1 MEDLIQRLQQDISGK
16 KIFFPRKH
24 TLQKLVEELNHK
36 KIIII
41 SGMRYMWKT
50 KLLKEMITK
59 TGLEKHF
66 FYYNS
71 EVDLLGKIQN
81 SEDLEL
87 LLWLHIRV
95 HWEPKILILQNISK
109 IDGIKDYIWELYT
122 QKKYKII
129 IVGNNI
135 KISGIPEIEL
145 HSQKTSVVSK
155 ESMTQ
160 TLKYGS
166 IEEVSLVRDLSYKT
180 LLLKSM
186 FQHILSQDILYTY
199 DIKNKYLYIQVL
211 WFLAKKTQNMSL
223 RELQRELESEGISI
237 ALMTLTDY
245 IDAGVKAK
253 LLRKMSK
260 YDIKIKKEIA
270 SKLRYY
276 FSDTGIR
283 NTLLWHIPHI
293 PIQLENTLLSEL
305 TKHGY
310 AVMTG
315 IHGRFEFTCRAKK
328 AKDILDIHIYLSD
341 DKNELKKD
349 IRKLAKIPGEHKKF
363 LLVSEK
369 ESYKLRKYE
378 VDGVVVCEVWELL
391 TFMM

>member
-1 MEDLIQRLQQDISGK
+1 MENLIQRLQQDISEK
-16 KIFFPRKH
+16 KIFFPRRH
-24 TLQKLVEELNHK
+24 TLKKLVEELNNK
-36 KIIII
+36 KIVIL
-41 SGMRYMWKT
+41 SGMRYMGKT

-59 TGLEKHF
+59 TSSEKDF

-81 SEDLEL
+81 SEDLEI
-87 LLWLHIRV
+87 LLWLHIRI

-109 IDGIKDYIWELYT
+109 INDIKDYIWKLYT

-145 HSQKTSVVSK
+145 HPQKTSAISR
-155 ESMTQ
+155 ETITQ

-166 IEEVSLVRDLSYKT
+166 IEEVTLVRDLSYKN
-180 LLLKSM
+180 LLLKSIL
-186 FQHILSQDILYTY
+186 QHILSQDILYTY
-199 DIKNKYLYIQVL
+199 DIKNKYLYMQIL
-211 WFLAKKTQNMSL
+211 AFLAKKTQNTSL
-223 RELQRELESEGISI
+223 RELQRELEAEGVSI

-245 IDAGVKAK
+245 IDAGIRSK

-260 YDIKIKKEIA
+260 YDIKSKKEIA
-270 SKLRYY
+270 SKIKYY

-283 NTLLWHIPHI
+283 NTLLWNISDMS
-293 PIQLENTLLSEL
+293 IQIENTLLSEL

-310 AVMTG
+310 NLTTG

-328 AKDILDIHIYLSD
+328 SKDTLDIHIHHSD
-341 DKNELKKD
+341 NKNELKKD
-349 IRKLAKIPGEHKKF
+349 IRKLAKIPGNHKKF
-363 LLVSEK
+363 LLVYEK
-369 ESYKLRKYE
+369 ESYSLRKYE
-378 VDGVVVCEVWELL
+378 IDGVVVCELWEVVSFLQ
-391 TFMM
+391 